1 MTLLL
6 VVAMAAVNVG
16 GALPVRD
23 PEPLASPA
31 REALR
36 EGQYPWYDADAD
48 RVRPVWP
55 IKMSWVDWLGERLE
69 AIGKAIARFFDR
81 FKFGGGGGPA
91 IPSNAIGTAVLLAA
105 LLAFFVFIV
114 MLWIRR
120 EAGAV
125 TRESERIKLGRSAR
139 VGDLPEGIRPGD
151 GDPWAEAQR
160 RRAAGDL
167 SGAIV
172 ALFAHQLL
180 TLDQLGLIRLAPG
193 RTGRHYVH
201 ALRDR
206 DLLDSVSATLRL
218 FEDVYYGRRAPT
230 AEAFESV
237 WARAKVFQERRRSL
251 NSGALS

>member
-6 VVAMAAVNVG
+6 VVAMAAVNVD
-16 GALPVRD
+16 GAVPVRD
-23 PEPLASPA
+23 PEPVASPA

-36 EGQYPWYDADAD
+36 EGQYPWYDDKAD

-55 IKMSWVDWLGERLE
+55 IKVSWLDWLGKRIE
-69 AIGKAIARFFDR
+69 AIGKAIARFLDR
-81 FKFGGGGGPA
+81 FKFGGGGLS
-91 IPSNAIGTAVLLAA
+91 IPGNMIGTGMLLAA

-120 EAGAV
+120 DAGAFA
-125 TRESERIKLGRSAR
+125 RESERIRLGRAAR

-160 RRAAGDL
+160 RRASGDL

-201 ALRDR
+201 GLRDR
-206 DLLDSVSATLRL
+206 DLVDSVSATLRL

-237 WARAKVFQERRRSL
+237 WARAQVFQERRRVL